1 MYMFFCCI
9 FIHAYLHIYRYIYIF
24 FLYNI
29 HVFDIYIDIRFCT
42 SYSKHTYRG
51 VNVSHDTWVS
61 VAKVTD
67 ALGSALAFVGLK
79 NEVKERE
86 DLGPRDANY
95 QKKNGLRTVFLL
107 AGRSRCLLRVVGF
120 GKDPFE
126 SHTS

>member
-1 MYMFFCCI
+1 MFFAVFSYMLICI
-9 FIHAYLHIYRYIYIF
+9 YIDIYIF
-24 FLYNI
+24 FFYNI

-95 QKKNGLRTVFLL
+95 QKKKR
-107 AGRSRCLLRVVGF
+107 
-120 GKDPFE
+120 P
-126 SHTS
+126 